1 MGWDWTLDKDLLVQ
15 IDMILVHPAQHI
27 TGAVLHSVSFGVRLH
42 ALSEEEV

>member
-27 TGAVLHSVSFGVRLH
+27 TGAVLHSAVLV
-42 ALSEEEV
+42 LSHQGAAATV